1 MRHRAR
7 ASARSGTPSGK
18 LSWIRSDW
26 SSSFDRLVRQGLR
39 HRESPGYLAPSEVQ
53 EPIQAVRQAV
63 GQLAQTTPSK
73 FSNDYDRYNRR
84 VRALIAVG
92 RSVLDRGLEPSVKLE
107 ELDEWTP
114 FRGAIGLLPSK
125 TIPCGLGTGQV
136 ESLTGYAARI
146 SARIAVPTPVFVR
159 RVLQNAQGG
168 AGLPL
173 RSAVVAAV
181 RRLNV
186 GERSPRVA
194 AALGRLT
201 RSGRSRSLVVLRLP
215 RPPWDRGPGRSRY
228 SPPVVSEVLE
238 Q

>member
-1 MRHRAR
+1 M
-7 ASARSGTPSGK
+7 
-18 LSWIRSDW
+18 D
-26 SSSFDRLVRQGLR
+26 
-39 HRESPGYLAPSEVQ
+39 
-53 EPIQAVRQAV
+53 AV
-63 GQLAQTTPSK
+63 P
-73 FSNDYDRYNRR
+73 
-84 VRALIAVG
+84 
-92 RSVLDRGLEPSVKLE
+92 
-107 ELDEWTP
+107 
-114 FRGAIGLLPSK
+114 GAIGLLPSK
-125 TIPCGLGTGQV
+125 TIRCGLGTGQV
-136 ESLTGYAARI
+136 ESLTGYAAS

-168 AGLPL
+168 AGLPP
-173 RSAVVAAV
+173 RSAVVAAA